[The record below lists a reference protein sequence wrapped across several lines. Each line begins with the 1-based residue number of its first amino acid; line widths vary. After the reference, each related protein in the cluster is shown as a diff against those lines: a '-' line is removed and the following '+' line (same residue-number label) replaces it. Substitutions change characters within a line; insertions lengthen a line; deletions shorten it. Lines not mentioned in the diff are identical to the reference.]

1 MGQDIARPRW
11 KIVNSRKVATV
22 SEVIDILLE
31 NRNLDR
37 ASFSGDL
44 KELAQHLCIRGMVEG
59 AGLLAKHIAAG
70 DKVVVVAD
78 YDCDGITSAAQ
89 MAHFFRDIG
98 YHNFEVVI
106 PSRREGYG
114 IPPRAV
120 TDNPDAKLFVALDC
134 GTLDHRPVAQARSM
148 GAQFIVIDHHEVP
161 CNGAGPDHAPA
172 TVLINPKH
180 PECGSPFKE
189 FCAAGLTFLFL
200 AALRQAFR
208 KMNTAISFPRLG
220 GKYLALAA
228 TGTVS
233 DLVPL
238 VSGNRI
244 LTQSGLRNLN
254 ENSFAPLCELVQGAG
269 LTGKTLTAGHIGFYL
284 GPRINAAGRI
294 SEGQIAYDLL
304 TAREPAKLAGLAAE
318 IEKLNGE
325 RRAQE
330 EKIIEE
336 IGSRLAKKPPKT
348 RTLVLASP
356 GWQPG
361 VVGIAA
367 SKVQQNLYFAPVVIF
382 SMDEASGIA
391 RGSARS
397 VPGFDIHR
405 ALSRCSSL
413 LIRWGGH
420 KAAAGLTIESERID
434 EFAERL
440 EEIASEYPARIF
452 IPYGKVDLE
461 LPLALVGPELLR
473 ELQTLEPHGM
483 GNPVPVFGV
492 RGQKVNSVKVFGKE
506 KNHLRLEFANGVEAI
521 WWRGAQSLAAQNGKI
536 SSGLVPGQVKD
547 IIFRLAGD
555 SFRNRTVLE
564 IVDLGHFEWEWFD

>member
-1 MGQDIARPRW
+1 MGQDIARQRW

-37 ASFSGDL
+37 ASFSGEL
-44 KELAQHLCIRGMVEG
+44 KDLAQHLCIRGMAEG
-59 AGLLAKHIAAG
+59 AGLLAKHITCG

-89 MAHFFRDIG
+89 MAHFFQDIG
-98 YHNFEVVI
+98 YRNFEVVI
-106 PSRREGYG
+106 PSRSEGYG
-114 IPPRAV
+114 IPPRAIS
-120 TDNPDAKLFVALDC
+120 DNPDAKVFIALDC
-134 GTLDHRPVAQARSM
+134 GTLDFEPVEQARSM

-161 CNGAGPDHAPA
+161 SNGAGPEHAPA

-189 FCAAGLTFLFL
+189 FCASGLTFLFL

-208 KMNTAISFPRLG
+208 KTDTAMSFPQLG

-244 LTQSGLRNLN
+244 LTLSGLQNLN
-254 ENSFAPLCELVQGAG
+254 KNSFAPLSELAQGAG
-269 LTGKTLTAGHIGFYL
+269 LAGKTLTAGHIGFYL

-318 IEKLNGE
+318 IEKLNGQ

-330 EKIIEE
+330 GNIVGE
-336 IGSRLAKKPPKT
+336 IASRLAKNPPKT

-367 SKVQQNLYFAPVVIF
+367 SKVQQDLYFAPVVIF
-382 SMDEASGIA
+382 SIDEASGIA

-397 VPGFDIHR
+397 IPGFNIHS

-420 KAAAGLTIESERID
+420 KAAAGLTLSSERIA

-440 EEIASEYPARIF
+440 EEIASEYPAHIF
-452 IPYGKVDLE
+452 IPHGKVDLE
-461 LPLALVGPELLR
+461 LPLPLVGLELFRAL
-473 ELQTLEPHGM
+473 EKLEPHGM
-483 GNPVPVFGV
+483 GNPAPVFGL
-492 RGQKVNSVKVFGKE
+492 RGAKLNSVKVFGKE
-506 KNHLRLEFANGVEAI
+506 KNHLRLEFAKGVEAL
-521 WWRGAQSLAAQNGKI
+521 WWRGAHRLAGENGKI
-536 SSGLVPGQVKD
+536 PPEFVPGQAQD
-547 IIFRLAGD
+547 IIFRLAWD
-555 SFRNRTVLE
+555 SFRNKVVLE
-564 IVDLGHFEWEWFD
+564 IVDLGHFAWE